1 MTEAREIKHKVKS
14 ERWGTRRH
22 SNDHCPCNQLSTRV
36 SSLFCKINLR
46 HDLKQQLKLMLKS
59 TS

>member
-1 MTEAREIKHKVKS
+1 MTEAKEIKRKVKS
-14 ERWGTRRH
+14 ERWGTQRH
-22 SNDHCPCNQLSTRV
+22 MIDHCDQLSTRV
-36 SSLFCKINLR
+36 SLLFCKINLR

>member
-1 MTEAREIKHKVKS
+1 MTEAKESSAKLKVNVGAH
-14 ERWGTRRH
+14 EDIVI
-22 SNDHCPCNQLSTRV
+22 DHCPCDQLSTRV

-46 HDLKQQLKLMLKS
+46 HDLKQQLKLMIKA

>member
-1 MTEAREIKHKVKS
+1 MTEAREIKRKVKS
-14 ERWGTRRH
+14 DIGAHEDIVI
-22 SNDHCPCNQLSTRV
+22 DHCPCNQLSTRV
-36 SSLFCKINLR
+36 SSLFCKIDLR